1 MNDVRIPIDEFTIAG
16 NSSAVARIICEKGPF
31 RMRGMLLTCSETTRY
46 LMIDDVKVGRN
57 SQFCSCSAVPA
68 SFFDREDRQE
78 GLYFD
83 VLLRGQHLAVWVT
96 NASPEPK
103 PFGGVVYGDL
113 ANDYQSPRSHH
124 LQLRSPDDRFCL
136 GSGRVAVPPGWVG
149 RLKSRLTVQ
158 MQSQIVFR
166 PDCLVVPEHVLEGVS
181 VTMVRAVGEI
191 LWTKTEKI
199 AAGQAKFCFPPVMQI
214 ADWLCVDVENKTNDS
229 QFFSGTIVG
238 TSPWTV

>member
-1 MNDVRIPIDEFTIAG
+1 MNDVRIPIDEFTVAG
-16 NSSAVARIICEKGPF
+16 NSSTVARIICEKGPF
-31 RMRGMLLTCSETTRY
+31 RMRGMLLTCAETTRY
-46 LMIDDVKVGRN
+46 LMIDDIKVGRN
-57 SQFCSCSAVPA
+57 SQFYCCSAVPA

-83 VLLRGQHLAVWVT
+83 VLPRGQYLTVCVT

-113 ANDYQSPRSHH
+113 ADDYQSPRPHH

-136 GSGRVAVPPGWVG
+136 GSGRVAVPP
-149 RLKSRLTVQ
+149 KSRLTVQ

-166 PDCLVVPEHVLEGVS
+166 PDCLVVPEHVLEGVR

-199 AAGQAKFCFPPVMQI
+199 ETELAKFRFPPVMQV
-214 ADWLCVDVENKTNDS
+214 ADWLCVDVENETSDP
-229 QFFSGTIVG
+229 QFFSGTIAG
-238 TSPWTV
+238 TSP